1 MSAAAS
7 PASPASPPPVPPAR
21 WWRRRGAIVAA
32 IIAAVLLVVILF
44 VVVAPRYI
52 ARYVADRYFT
62 GIDVDVEGVKTIDI
76 DLLDGTFAVGPVRFR
91 GSGSEPADAG
101 TFGLLGV
108 KISLSDLFDKQALVR
123 RAVVRDVDLA
133 IRQDADGELSINGVP
148 LRQILAKRAEQA
160 QSEPPPAEPEKASAA
175 WGTGID
181 NLEVRD
187 VRVAFTNRDGGTARL
202 VVDYLDLNGFR
213 SWEPDHPGRF
223 LLKGDV
229 NGIEVNASG
238 TARPFAEKITADV
251 EAGISG
257 IDLTRIEEFTGPL
270 GFDPTNGTLTV
281 FARSKLELFPDG
293 RVDGTADTTLVLANI
308 DAARLAGASVK
319 LDQGSVV
326 LSGHYNVQ
334 KDGALAFDGRGD
346 VKLNQ
351 ASSEPAAGTQVAL
364 AAASLTLTDIALAKQ
379 ADGALSLKVQP
390 LLDVERPAVQGPADA
405 AADRLVV
412 DLAPVAVARAADGT
426 TTVQTATGGAA
437 APGAGGDA
445 TKAAQADGDS
455 RGSGRIDLT
464 TPVLRAPAAFR
475 ADTLGFD
482 LAALALQIDAAGKM
496 TVDAQGTLR
505 ATGGE
510 AKPPSA
516 PNAAATTVRF
526 GEVTAPLGPLTVVKD
541 GGQLR
546 LSGPAS
552 LKTQALDVAIAPPAP
567 AQGAAPSPS
576 RLSAKTAALTLTDV
590 KATQAGADVRLDAG
604 IGSELTGVTA
614 SWPAAVAAPGGVRGR
629 AAPADGQ
636 LALDSLRLG
645 PKPLRVAIA
654 GGKTTVAGD
663 VTTELANLTASVPA
677 DPQQAPW
684 KVALGKFS
692 LGLSGIDSEI
702 APTVTT
708 GTAKLDIS
716 ATGIAAEQAAPS
728 LPRAPANNRTRY
740 AVQSLRVAPAQ
751 LGLRIVPDR
760 LAVTGEAATQ
770 VEGIVAELPRTDRN
784 PQAVAGIRNVR
795 AQLSEITAD
804 QAGTDLA
811 WSVRMDMLADG
822 LTNRTEGGKLATL
835 DLRSISIGDLRADH
849 RRKAAVER
857 IVLDHLDA
865 FLTRDYLFA
874 STVQEESRP
883 KQAVET
889 VQKAAE
895 EGWKFQ
901 LGSLSTVNGAQIRL
915 RDATVDPNTNATI
928 DIQSLQVLN
937 LNTGDPAQKTQIRT
951 EATINQFTELAVA
964 GWAAPFGTQ
973 PDFDLNARLR
983 RLELPTL
990 SVYAA
995 KAIGLNVESGRLS
1008 LDVTASANEG
1018 NLKGLLDLTLRD
1030 LGFSPLSPQDA
1041 QRLSAAVGVPIET
1054 IVGLLQDDEGRIK
1067 LSLPVSGNLAS
1078 PSFDPTDAIRQAL
1091 TGAVQAAVLA
1101 PFQLAFAPVALI
1113 AKAAGA
1119 GGTMAI
1125 QPILFPAG
1133 VATLD
1138 DAAEEQVNGL
1148 VRVLA
1153 ERDRLTLRVCGRA
1166 TASDLTAALAAEGA
1180 PASGP
1185 ERDAAS
1191 EKLAPQLWSLA
1202 GERTSRTRDALI
1214 TQGGAKARQV
1224 GECRILYDPTDTG
1237 PPRVE
1242 ITL

>member
-1 MSAAAS
+1 MRAAPP
-7 PASPASPPPVPPAR
+7 PASPASPPATPAR
-21 WWRRRGAIVAA
+21 WCRRRGAIVAA
-32 IIAAVLLVVILF
+32 IIAGVLLVLILF

-91 GSGSEPADAG
+91 GSGSAPADAG

-133 IRQDADGELSINGVP
+133 IKQDADGELSINGIP
-148 LRQILAKRAEQA
+148 LRQILAKQAEQA
-160 QSEPPPAEPEKASAA
+160 QSETPPAEPGKASA

-202 VVDYLDLNGFR
+202 LVDYLDLNGFR

-293 RVDGTADTTLVLANI
+293 RLDGTADATLVLANI

-319 LDQGSVV
+319 LDQGSVIV
-326 LSGHYNVQ
+326 SGRYDVER
-334 KDGALAFDGRGD
+334 DGALAFDGRGE

-351 ASSEPAAGTQVAL
+351 ASTEPVGGTTVSL
-364 AAASLTLTDIALAKQ
+364 AAANLTLADIALAKQ

-390 LLDVERPAVQGPADA
+390 LLEVEKPAVKGPADA

-412 DLAPVAVARAADGT
+412 ELAPVAVARTANGAT
-426 TTVQTATGGAA
+426 SVQARAGGGGAA
-437 APGAGGDA
+437 PAPTTGGN
-445 TKAAQADGDS
+445 AAKDIPG
-455 RGSGRIDLT
+455 GGRIDFSA
-464 TPVLRAPAAFR
+464 PVLRAPAAFR

-482 LAALALQIDAAGKM
+482 LAALALQLDAAGKM

-505 ATGGE
+505 STSGE
-510 AKPPSA
+510 MKPPA
-516 PNAAATTVRF
+516 VPDAGATTVRF
-526 GEVTAPLGPLTVVKD
+526 GEMTAPLGPLTLVKE
-541 GGQLR
+541 GGEVR
-546 LSGPAS
+546 LTGTAR
-552 LKTQALDVAIAPPAP
+552 LQAQALDVAVAPPAP
-567 AQGAAPSPS
+567 PQGTAPSPS
-576 RLSAKTAALTLTDV
+576 RVAAKSAALTLTDV
-590 KATQAGADVRLDAG
+590 KATQAGGGLRLDAG
-604 IGSELTGVTA
+604 IGSELAGITA
-614 SWPAAVAAPGGVRGR
+614 LWPAPSPPPPPGRGR
-629 AAPADGQ
+629 AAASSPAEGQ
-636 LALDSLRLG
+636 LALDTLRLG
-645 PKPLRVAIA
+645 PTPVRVAVA

-663 VTTELANLTASVPA
+663 FTTELAGLAATVPA

-684 KVALGKFS
+684 KVALTK
-692 LGLSGIDSEI
+692 LRLALSGIDSEI

-708 GTAKLDIS
+708 GTAKLELS
-716 ATGIAAEQAAPS
+716 ASGVAAEQAAPP

-751 LGLRIVPDR
+751 FGVRLLPDR
-760 LAVTGEAATQ
+760 LAVTGDAGAQ
-770 VEGIVAELPRTDRN
+770 VEAIAAELPRTDRN
-784 PQAVAGIRNVR
+784 PAAVAGIRSVR
-795 AQLSEITAD
+795 AQISEITAD
-804 QAGTDLA
+804 KAGNELA

-822 LTNRTEGGKLATL
+822 LSNRTEGGKLASV

-865 FLTRDYLFA
+865 FLTREYLFA
-874 STVQEESRP
+874 STVQAESRP

-915 RDATVDPNTNATI
+915 RDGTVDPNTNATV

-1119 GGTMAI
+1119 GGGMAI
-1125 QPILFPAG
+1125 QPIPFPAG
-1133 VATLD
+1133 VAKLD
-1138 DAAEEQVNGL
+1138 DAAQEQVNGL

-1185 ERDAAS
+1185 ERDAVA
-1191 EKLAPQLWSLA
+1191 ERLAPQLWSLA

-1237 PPRVE
+1237 PPRVDV
-1242 ITL
+1242 TL

>member
-1 MSAAAS
+1 MSAAPP
-7 PASPASPPPVPPAR
+7 PASPASPPATPAR

-32 IIAAVLLVVILF
+32 IIAAVLVVLSLF

-91 GSGSEPADAG
+91 GAGSTPADAG

-133 IRQDADGELSINGVP
+133 IKQDADGELSINGVP
-148 LRQILAKRAEQA
+148 LRQILAKQAEQA
-160 QSEPPPAEPEKASAA
+160 PPPAEPEKASA

-270 GFDPTNGTLTV
+270 GFDPTNGALTV

-293 RVDGTADTTLVLANI
+293 RLDGTADATLVLANI

-326 LSGHYNVQ
+326 ISGRFDVER
-334 KDGALAFDGRGD
+334 DGALTFDGRGD

-351 ASSEPAAGTQVAL
+351 ASSEPAAGTKVAL
-364 AAASLTLTDIALAKQ
+364 SAATLTLTDIALAKQ

-412 DLAPVAVARAADGT
+412 DLASVALARTADGT
-426 TTVQTATGGAA
+426 TTVQGAA
-437 APGAGGDA
+437 GAAPAAGEGGDA
-445 TKAAQADGDS
+445 AAAAKPAKDAGNTR
-455 RGSGRIDLT
+455 RGGRIDLI

-482 LAALALQIDAAGKM
+482 LAALALQMDAAGKM

-505 ATGGE
+505 ASGGE
-510 AKPPSA
+510 ATPPAA
-516 PNAAATTVRF
+516 PNAATTTVRF
-526 GEVTAPLGPLTVVKD
+526 GEMTAPLGPLTVVKE

-546 LSGPAS
+546 LTGPAS
-552 LKTQALDVAIAPPAP
+552 LQAQALDVAVAPPAP

-576 RLSAKTAALTLTDV
+576 RLSAKGAALALTDV
-590 KATQAGADVRLDAG
+590 KMTQAGADVRLDAS
-604 IGSELTGVTA
+604 IGSELNGITA
-614 SWPAAVAAPGGVRGR
+614 SWPAPAAAAAPGRGR
-629 AAPADGQ
+629 APASPTEGQ

-663 VTTELANLTASVPA
+663 VTTELANLAVTVPA

-684 KVALGKFS
+684 KVALSKFR
-692 LGLSGIDSEI
+692 LALSGLDSEI

-708 GTAKLDIS
+708 AAAKLDIN

-751 LGLRIVPDR
+751 LGLRVVPDR
-760 LAVTGEAATQ
+760 LAVTGDAGTQ
-770 VEGIVAELPRTDRN
+770 VEGIVVELPRTDRN

-795 AQLSEITAD
+795 AQISEITAD
-804 QAGTDLA
+804 QAGNELA
-811 WSVRMDMLADG
+811 WAVRMDMLADG
-822 LTNRTEGGKLATL
+822 LTNRTEGGKLASL
-835 DLRSISIGDLRADH
+835 DLRSLSVGDLRADH

-874 STVQEESRP
+874 SSVQEESRP
-883 KQAVET
+883 QQAVET
-889 VQKAAE
+889 VEKAAE

-915 RDATVDPNTNATI
+915 RDGTVDPNTNATI

-1054 IVGLLQDDEGRIK
+1054 IVGLLQDDQGRIK

-1185 ERDAAS
+1185 ERDAAA
-1191 EKLAPQLWSLA
+1191 EQLAPQLWSLA

-1242 ITL
+1242 VTL